1 MRTKDFEPDEVA
13 DAAMQVFWQRGY
25 AATSVQDLVDGTG
38 LGRGSLYN
46 AFGSKQGLYEAAL
59 RRYHELTAANLDLLA
74 RPGNARERI
83 GRLLDFIADDEL
95 REPSRRGCLVANAS
109 LEMAGQDEMVA
120 ELVRRNFQ
128 RLEKALEQILAEG
141 QANGEIDAGRSPRAL
156 ARFIVTTVQGLR
168 VVSKGSNA
176 RERRQW
182 LGDVIS
188 VALGTI

>member
-1 MRTKDFEPDEVA
+1 
-13 DAAMQVFWQRGY
+13 
-25 AATSVQDLVDGTG
+25 
-38 LGRGSLYN
+38 
-46 AFGSKQGLYEAAL
+46 
-59 RRYHELTAANLDLLA
+59 
-74 RPGNARERI
+74 
-83 GRLLDFIADDEL
+83 
-95 REPSRRGCLVANAS
+95 
-109 LEMAGQDEMVA
+109 MAGQDEMVA
-120 ELVRRNFQ
+120 ELVWRNFQ